1 MAKARTPVDQIEFMR
16 NLLAFLLVGAFISV
30 FPVLTFFIIPE
41 VNKDIITYMVGQ
53 LSGMAT
59 TVLGFYF
66 INKVGQDALDAK
78 RSENTG
84 KLADLAHAAIEQGT
98 KGPSGTAEDPIQTEV
113 VSTPE
118 NPVNVQET
126 DK

>member
-1 MAKARTPVDQIEFMR
+1 MSKIRSSLDQIELMR

-30 FPVLTFFIIPE
+30 LPVLTFKAIPDA
-41 VNKDIITYMVGQ
+41 NKDIITYMIGQ

-78 RSENTG
+78 RSDNTG
-84 KLADLAHAAIEQGT
+84 KAFETLKTALDKNTPPAEQLEEAVDETAQAA
-98 KGPSGTAEDPIQTEV
+98 KDKATEIK
-113 VSTPE
+113 
-118 NPVNVQET
+118 ET
-126 DK
+126 NK

>member
-1 MAKARTPVDQIEFMR
+1 MSRKIRSAIDQIEFMR

-30 FPVLTFFIIPE
+30 LPVLTFIAIPDS
-41 VNKDIITYMVGQ
+41 NKDVITYMVGQ

-66 INKVGQDALDAK
+66 ISKVGQDALDTT

-84 KLADLAHAAIEQGT
+84 KLADVAKAALDQT
-98 KGPSGTAEDPIQTEV
+98 KTPSEV
-113 VSTPE
+113 VDE
-118 NPVNVQET
+118 AVEET
-126 DK
+126 AKAAVDMADQIKGEER